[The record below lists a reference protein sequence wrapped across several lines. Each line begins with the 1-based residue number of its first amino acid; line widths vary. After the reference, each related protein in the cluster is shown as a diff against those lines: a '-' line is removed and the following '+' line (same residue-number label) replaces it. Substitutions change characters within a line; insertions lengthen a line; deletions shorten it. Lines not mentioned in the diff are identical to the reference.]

1 MQDMQEK
8 TPGSFKVFLQ
18 IKVPS
23 YEAVLKVAVDMQQN
37 SGQLGIVLFVC
48 HSHIIHVKNAF
59 YRI

>member
-37 SGQLGIVLFVC
+37 SGQLGIVC